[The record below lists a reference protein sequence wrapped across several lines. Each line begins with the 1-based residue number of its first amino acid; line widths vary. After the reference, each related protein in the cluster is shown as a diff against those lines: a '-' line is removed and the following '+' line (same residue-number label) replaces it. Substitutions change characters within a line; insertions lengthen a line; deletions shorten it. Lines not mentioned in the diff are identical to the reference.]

1 MNSSTP
7 SQPMKNYLGIDV
19 AKAHLDLFEDG
30 HSTRLPNEENAISQW
45 LKTRAPEAVPVC
57 EASGGCEALL
67 IALAHAAGRPIIQV
81 NARQVRDF
89 ARARNR
95 LAKTDRIDAQ
105 VIADFARTFQPK
117 PLSLPD
123 PLQQRLSGLVK
134 HRTHLLTEITQN
146 QNFALTL
153 TDKKQLRVVS
163 ATVAFLQKQVHALQG
178 LLAALVKD
186 SPQISAKVQRL
197 QQVQG
202 IGALTSTSLVA
213 LMPELGTLSDHEAAA
228 LAGVAPFNRDSGQFR
243 GKLRIAGGRSQV
255 RSVLYMSALVA
266 SRYNPVLKPLYLRL
280 LAAGK
285 AKKLALTVLMRKLVI
300 LANHLLK
307 NPEFSL
313 VS

>member
-1 MNSSTP
+1 
-7 SQPMKNYLGIDV
+7 MKKYIGIDV
-19 AKAHLDLFEDG
+19 SKAHLDLFDG
-30 HSTRLPNEENAISQW
+30 VHSSRLVNEEKAVRQW
-45 LKTRAPEAVPVC
+45 LNSLPPEAVPVC

-67 IALAHAAGRPIIQV
+67 IALCHAAGRAVVQV

-95 LAKTDRIDAQ
+95 LAKTDRIDAE
-105 VIADFARTFQPK
+105 VIAEFARTFEPK

-123 PLQQRLSGLVK
+123 PLQQRLSGLVR
-134 HRTHLLTEITQN
+134 HRTHLLAEVTQN
-146 QNFALTL
+146 QNFASSL
-153 TDKKQLRVVS
+153 TDKKQLRVIS
-163 ATVAFLQKQVHALQG
+163 ATVAFLQKQVRALES
-178 LLAALVKD
+178 LMASLVKE
-186 SPQISAKVQRL
+186 SPEIRAKVDRL

-202 IGALTSTSLVA
+202 IGVLTSTSLIA
-213 LMPELGTLSDHEAAA
+213 LMPELGTLTDNEAAA

-243 GKLRIAGGRSQV
+243 GQRHIAGGRSQV

-266 SRYNPVLKPLYLRL
+266 SRYNPVLRPLYQRL

-285 AKKLALTVLMRKLVI
+285 AKKLALTVLMRKLII